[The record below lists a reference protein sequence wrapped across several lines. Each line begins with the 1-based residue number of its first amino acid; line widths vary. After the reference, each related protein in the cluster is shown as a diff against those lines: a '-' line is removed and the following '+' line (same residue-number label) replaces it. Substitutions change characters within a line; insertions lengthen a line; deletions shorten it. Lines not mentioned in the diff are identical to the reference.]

1 MRIGEIM
8 QRIAII
14 DIGSNSAR
22 LVITQMYKSGAYN
35 MVYNQ
40 KETLRLSQKINT
52 NGELTET
59 AFTDTLEC
67 MNSFASMCELF
78 HANKIIAVATAAIR
92 NAPNGKD
99 LVLKVK
105 EATGITLEIISG
117 KAEAYMSYL
126 GVINTL
132 DIKDAIIFDLG
143 GGSTEIILVQNR
155 KMVNSISLPIGCVN
169 LTATFSSKNKITPAT
184 YTKMRKAIAA
194 QLNLVP
200 WIKATGLPLVGVG
213 GTARTV
219 GKVEQKRVKYFTSKI
234 HNYQFAIQNFKNTF
248 KQLLTTSVAERKQLP
263 GLSSERADIIIA
275 GTAIIKA
282 LSDFSKAKKM
292 IISGCGLREGMF
304 LSYYAPKNKQ
314 PLITEDILADS
325 CANASK
331 LYTPDSEHS
340 RHVTNLALA
349 MYDSW
354 KPLHKLNDRWRQLLQ
369 TAALLHDI
377 GITINYYSHARHSA
391 YMIEN
396 AKLFGLTHK
405 EQVLTAIIAGWHN
418 GISRS
423 YLRNK
428 QYKELLTE
436 VDLKRLGIAALLL
449 ALAESLDYSQTNQIS
464 ELSATISKKTAVLNL
479 TAAVIPTIELHQL
492 KQQLHWFNKAFGLP
506 LVIKTHK

>member
-1 MRIGEIM
+1 M

-35 MVYNQ
+35 MIYNQ
-40 KETLRLSQKINT
+40 KETLRLSQKIDK
-52 NGELTET
+52 NGELTEA
-59 AFTDTLEC
+59 AFNDTLEC
-67 MNSFASMCELF
+67 MHSFSSMCELF

-92 NAPNGKD
+92 NAKNGEK
-99 LVLKVK
+99 LVLEVK
-105 EATGITLEIISG
+105 EATGIALEIISG
-117 KAEAYMSYL
+117 GTEAYMSYL

-143 GGSTEIILVQNR
+143 GGSTEVVLVQNR
-155 KMVNSISLPIGCVN
+155 KMLNSVSLPIGCVN
-169 LTATFSSKNKITPAT
+169 LTAAFNSKNKITPAV
-184 YTKMRKAIAA
+184 YTKMRKAIAL
-194 QLNLVP
+194 QLDSVP
-200 WIKATGLPLVGVG
+200 WIKDACLPLVGVG

-219 GKVEQKRVKYFTSKI
+219 GKMEQKRVKYFTSKI
-234 HNYQFAIQNFKNTF
+234 HNYQFAIQNFKTTF
-248 KQLLTTSVAERKQLP
+248 KQLLATSLAERKQMP
-263 GLSSERADIIIA
+263 GLSGERADIILA
-275 GTAIIKA
+275 GSAIIKA
-282 LSDFSKAKKM
+282 LADRSKAKKM

-304 LSYYAPKNKQ
+304 LSYHAPENNRS
-314 PLITEDILADS
+314 LITEDILADS
-325 CANASK
+325 CDNVSK

-340 RHVTNLALA
+340 RHVTDLALA

-354 KPLHKLNDRWRQLLQ
+354 KPLHKLDDRWRQLLQ

-436 VDLKRLGIAALLL
+436 LDLKKLGMAALLL

-464 ELSATISKKTAVLNL
+464 KICATISKKTAVLNL

-506 LVIKTHK
+506 LVIKTNK